1 MTNLPKIVASL
12 VVLLFT
18 SNLFAQTKKDST
30 TAEIKQQAI
39 EMRDKVNRYMADKLL
54 MDDLQKNPALLI
66 LLDSVSKM
74 IAAQQ
79 TQIEQLKQKLSDL
92 DGSVEKQ
99 IIETKGDLLS
109 TQMNL
114 ASKEAKPGGFKQI
127 SDNRIVFFLPFDVYK
142 LNTKQKNGLQKFINN
157 KKYKSVTI
165 NSYTDAKGTEQYNS
179 ALAEKRANEI
189 ELYLTQKSNVNIK
202 KSPTAGCGSG
212 DINNHNWC
220 RRVEIILN

>member
-1 MTNLPKIVASL
+1 MTSVKKIFSVFIVILIS
-12 VVLLFT
+12 T
-18 SNLFAQTKKDST
+18 QLFAQTKKDST

-54 MDDLQKNPALLI
+54 MDDLQRNPALLI

-74 IAAQQ
+74 IANQQ
-79 TQIEQLKQKLSDL
+79 NQIEQLKQKLSDL

-127 SDNRIVFFLPFDVYK
+127 SDNRMVFFLPFDVYK
-142 LNTKQKNGLQKFINN
+142 LNSKQKNGLQKFIDN
-157 KKYKSVTI
+157 KKYKSVII
-165 NSYTDAKGTEQYNS
+165 NSYTDAKGTEEYNS

-202 KSPTAGCGSG
+202 KIPTAGCGAG
-212 DINNHNWC
+212 DVNNPNWC
-220 RRVEIILN
+220 RRVEITLN